1 MAGGRELRKHR
12 EQRESRRPREQC
24 EPLLTVTDLVTQF
37 DTEDGKVTAVDGVS
51 FDVMPGETLGIVGES
66 GSGKSVTALSVI
78 RLIQTPPGKIA
89 NGKVIF
95 KGRDLLSVPDNEMRG
110 IRGNEISMIFQEPM
124 TSLNPLF
131 TVGDQ
136 IMEAI
141 LLHQDRDKRRARARA
156 VEMLRKV
163 GIPSP
168 ERRVDQYPHQMSG
181 GMRQRVMIAMA
192 LACNPSLLIADEPT
206 TALDV
211 TIQAQILD
219 LIGKLK
225 DDTGASVM
233 LITHDLGVIAETADR
248 VAVMYAGQIVETG
261 DVDAIFDRPMHPYTS
276 GLLHSIPRLNE
287 DRDRLHS
294 IEGVVPS
301 PFDMPMGCRFAPRC
315 PLADARCTGAGEAP
329 MLGSI
334 EPGHEVRCIKAGMEV
349 TA

>member
-1 MAGGRELRKHR
+1 MAGER
-12 EQRESRRPREQC
+12 

-37 DTEDGKVTAVDGVS
+37 DTEDGRVTAVDGVS

-78 RLIQTPPGKIA
+78 RLIQTPPGRIA
-89 NGKVIF
+89 GGRVTF
-95 KGRDLLSVPDNEMRG
+95 RGRDLLGLPDHEMRE

-141 LLHQDRDKRRARARA
+141 LLHQDRDKQRARGRA

-168 ERRVDQYPHQMSG
+168 EKRVDQYPHQMSG

-225 DDTGASVM
+225 QDTGASVM

-248 VAVMYAGQIVETG
+248 VIVMYAGQIVETG
-261 DVDAIFDRPMHPYTS
+261 DVDTIFDHPMHPYTS
-276 GLLHSIPRLNE
+276 GLLESIPQLTE
-287 DRDRLHS
+287 EKARLHS

-301 PFDMPMGCRFAPRC
+301 PFDMPKGCRFAPRC
-315 PLADARCTGAGEAP
+315 PLADAQCTGTGPGPGAGAREAVP
-329 MLGSI
+329 LVAI
-334 EPGHEVRCIKAGMEV
+334 EPGHLVRCVKVRKGA